1 MVGNQRKKVGCQE
14 KLVIARDRTLLATKN
29 YFFLSESK
37 NKENIEII
45 DTRNAYIFYNF
56 YLYSIY
62 RKIGFS
68 VAMRFGQN
76 IKLLN
81 FERVDPLKNKK
92 EKSIEKRLVDGVKAL
107 GGRCY
112 KWVSP
117 GNSGVPDRIVLLD
130 GETIFVELKRDG
142 GIVSPIQERQIQRI
156 AKTGNRVEVVFG
168 ETGVENFLRR
178 LES

>member
-1 MVGNQRKKVGCQE
+1 M
-14 KLVIARDRTLLATKN
+14 ATKN
-29 YFFLSESK
+29 NYFLNESK

-45 DTRNAYIFYNF
+45 DTRNAYNFYNF
-56 YLYSIY
+56 YFYSIY

-81 FERVDPLKNKK
+81 FEGVESLR
-92 EKSIEKRLVDGVKAL
+92 EKDIEKRLVNGVKSL

-117 GNSGVPDRIVLLD
+117 GNVGVPDRIVLLN
-130 GETIFVELKRDG
+130 GETIYVELKRDG

-178 LES
+178 LAKRGAN

>member
-1 MVGNQRKKVGCQE
+1 M
-14 KLVIARDRTLLATKN
+14 ATKN
-29 YFFLSESK
+29 YIFLSESK

-56 YLYSIY
+56 YFYSIY

-68 VAMRFGQN
+68 VAMRSGQN

-130 GETIFVELKRDG
+130 GETIFVELKRVG

-168 ETGVENFLRR
+168 EIGVENFLRWLAKR
-178 LES
+178 EAN

>member
-1 MVGNQRKKVGCQE
+1 M
-14 KLVIARDRTLLATKN
+14 ATKN
-29 YFFLSESK
+29 YIFLSESK

-56 YLYSIY
+56 YFYSIY

-81 FERVDPLKNKK
+81 FERMESLRERDV
-92 EKSIEKRLVDGVKAL
+92 EKRLVDGVKAL

-117 GNSGVPDRIVLLD
+117 GNVGVPDRIVLYD
-130 GETIFVELKRDG
+130 GRTIFVELKTDDG
-142 GIVSPIQERQIQRI
+142 RLSPVQARQIQRI
-156 AKTGNRVEVVFG
+156 TEMGNEVEVVYG
-168 ETGVENFLRR
+168 PGGVDDFLRR

>member
-1 MVGNQRKKVGCQE
+1 M
-14 KLVIARDRTLLATKN
+14 ATKN
-29 YFFLSESK
+29 YYFLNESK

-56 YLYSIY
+56 YFYSIY

-81 FERVDPLKNKK
+81 FERVESLK
-92 EKSIEKRLVDGVKAL
+92 EKDIEKRLVDGVKAL

-130 GETIFVELKRDG
+130 GETIFVELKRVG
-142 GIVSPIQERQIQRI
+142 GIVSPIQERQIRRI

-168 ETGVENFLRR
+168 EAGVENFLRR
-178 LES
+178 LEKRGAN

>member
-1 MVGNQRKKVGCQE
+1 M
-14 KLVIARDRTLLATKN
+14 
-29 YFFLSESK
+29 
-37 NKENIEII
+37 
-45 DTRNAYIFYNF
+45 
-56 YLYSIY
+56 
-62 RKIGFS
+62 
-68 VAMRFGQN
+68 
-76 IKLLN
+76 
-81 FERVDPLKNKK
+81 KNKK
-92 EKSIEKRLVDGVKAL
+92 EKSIEKRLVDGVKVL

-156 AKTGNRVEVVFG
+156 AKTGNQVEVIFG
-168 ETGVENFLRR
+168 ESGVENFLRR

>member
-1 MVGNQRKKVGCQE
+1 M
-14 KLVIARDRTLLATKN
+14 ATKN
-29 YFFLSESK
+29 NYFLNESK

-56 YLYSIY
+56 YFYSIY

-81 FERVDPLKNKK
+81 FERVDPLR
-92 EKSIEKRLVDGVKAL
+92 ERDVEKRLVDGVKAL

-117 GNSGVPDRIVLLD
+117 GNSGVPDRIVLV
-130 GETIFVELKRDG
+130 GGRTIFVELKTDNGRL
-142 GIVSPIQERQIQRI
+142 SPVQARQIQRI
-156 AKTGNRVEVVFG
+156 ADMGNEVEVVYG
-168 ETGVENFLRR
+168 PGGVDDFLRR

>member
-1 MVGNQRKKVGCQE
+1 M
-14 KLVIARDRTLLATKN
+14 ATKN
-29 YFFLSESK
+29 YIFLSESK

-56 YLYSIY
+56 YFYSIY

-81 FERVDPLKNKK
+81 LERVESLK
-92 EKSIEKRLVDGVKAL
+92 EKDIEKRLVNGVKSL

-130 GETIFVELKRDG
+130 GEAIFVELKRAG

-156 AKTGNRVEVVFG
+156 AKTGNRVEVIFG
-168 ETGVENFLRR
+168 KSGVDNFLRR
-178 LES
+178 LAKRGAN